1 MNTVWLF
8 IFLLATPLNLLSG
21 EAASIENVEYDY
33 AMARQKGVRK
43 SISDIIV
50 ASINE
55 FETKKKHYFVQT
67 V

>member
-33 AMARQKGVRK
+33 AMARQKRG
-43 SISDIIV
+43 
-50 ASINE
+50 
-55 FETKKKHYFVQT
+55 T
-67 V
+67 